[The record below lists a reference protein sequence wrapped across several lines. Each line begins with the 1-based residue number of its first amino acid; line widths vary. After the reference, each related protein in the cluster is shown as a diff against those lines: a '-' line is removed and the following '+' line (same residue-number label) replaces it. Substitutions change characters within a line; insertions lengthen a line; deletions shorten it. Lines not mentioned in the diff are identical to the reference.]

1 MSADPA
7 GQDFLEERPRRGGAL
22 RPAGGGAARWLLVL
36 AFCVV
41 LYLARDLF
49 LPLVVAA
56 LVSLLLRPPVRWLRR
71 LWLPDAVG
79 AVVVLGVLL
88 GAVGYAGAFVV
99 EPATSWLERAPA
111 ELRRLERQ
119 VERMRRPVQ
128 RVTEATEAIEGIAG
142 GDKKQQEVR
151 VQEPSLSDYLVAGTG
166 RLIAS
171 AAVTLALTFFLLA
184 AGEEIPRRLGR
195 AFRGGDVAAMVATLE
210 VQVSR
215 YLLTIALIN
224 ALLGVAIGFALWAL
238 GMPNPILWGVM
249 AMLLNYIPY
258 LGAATGVVV
267 VTAVGLLTFD
277 DVGQALLVGGVY
289 LLLTGLEG
297 YLLTP
302 AVLGRSLALN
312 PVAIFL
318 GLIFWGWLWGA
329 AGALLAVPLL
339 MCLRIA
345 AEQLTGLR
353 PLRELL
359 AG

>member
-1 MSADPA
+1 VSADPA
-7 GQDFLEERPRRGGAL
+7 GQEYFEDRPRRGGAL
-22 RPAGGGAARWLLVL
+22 RPPGSTAARWLLIL
-36 AFCVV
+36 ALCVV
-41 LYLARDLF
+41 LYVARDLL
-49 LPLVVAA
+49 LPLVVAV

-99 EPATSWLERAPA
+99 EPATSWIERAPV
-111 ELRRLERQ
+111 EVRRLERKLDK
-119 VERMRRPVQ
+119 MRRPVQ
-128 RVTEATEAIEGIAG
+128 KVTEATEAIEGITGG
-142 GDKKQQEVR
+142 GDRRQQEVR

-166 RLIAS
+166 RLMAG

-184 AGEEIPRRLGR
+184 GGDEIPRRLGR
-195 AFRGGDVAAMVATLE
+195 AFRGNVAAMVAALE

-224 ALLGVAIGFALWAL
+224 ALLGLAIGFALWAL

-277 DVGQALLVGGVY
+277 DAGQALLVGGVY

-345 AEQLTGLR
+345 AEQLPGMR